1 MKKIAIL
8 LIIFLF
14 ISVIFLSGCNNKNNT
29 SNQLNPD
36 EYGIIGTWIGES
48 HTFRFFSDKTFTFV
62 ASIGLGASGSGT
74 WEIIDDNLSL
84 TVISSGESVIDVYD
98 YSFSN
103 NGKEL
108 TLTDEKG
115 SIFLTKQ

>member
-1 MKKIAIL
+1 MKKMATLLIAFL
-8 LIIFLF
+8 FFSIIFL
-14 ISVIFLSGCNNKNNT
+14 IGCNDRNNT
-29 SNQLNPD
+29 SGPLKPD
-36 EYGIIGTWIGES
+36 EYGIIGTWKGTS

-62 ASIGLGASGSGT
+62 AYIGLGASGSGT
-74 WEIIDDNLSL
+74 WEVIDDNLSL
-84 TVISSGESVIDVYD
+84 TVISNGESVIDVYD

-103 NGKEL
+103 NGNSL